1 VRNLATLVGN
11 LSETFGNAGNPAE
24 WNPKPWETW
33 RKPPETLGN
42 PWETPEKPKTSSRK
56 PLETP
61 LRQCTFTLWQFTK
74 GERGGV
80 GETLR

>member
-1 VRNLATLVGN
+1 MESQTLGN
-11 LSETFGNAGNPAE
+11 VEETPGNP
-24 WNPKPWETW
+24 WKP
-33 RKPPETLGN
+33 LGN